1 MTAYQ
6 NCKVGEIISVTLHS
20 GDAGVG
26 YGFSILSEKNRPLVT
41 LSFEAQGDAE
51 HARAEIAR
59 AVEMAIEITLQ
70 G

>member
-41 LSFEAQGDAE
+41 EAQGDAE

-59 AVEMAIEITLQ
+59 AVEMAIEITPQ